1 MSVNQVRRKGRFAI
15 GLAVIL
21 FLYCIYNVEFLYNL
35 FAGMPLR
42 TRHFIKLL
50 FVLLVYGAGFV
61 ALRRD
66 VFGWMMRCWHLLYFV
81 TLLLLLLLGFFDW
94 FAFRLPVSVR
104 SIADDLQELL
114 VSPLPYICI
123 LLLRRGSMQGGSLE
137 KGTVVEVDDEDK
149 A

>member
-21 FLYCIYNVEFLYNL
+21 FLYCVYNIEFLYNA
-35 FAGMPLR
+35 FSEMPLR
-42 TRHFIKLL
+42 ARHIVKFF
-50 FVLLVYGAGFV
+50 FVLLVYGAGFF

-81 TLLLLLLLGFFDW
+81 TVFLLLLMGFFDW

-104 SIADDLQELL
+104 SIGDDLQELL
-114 VSPLPYICI
+114 VSPLPYICM
-123 LLLRRGSMQGGSLE
+123 LLLRRGLMQGRSLE
-137 KGTVVEVDDEDK
+137 NGTVVEVDDEDK